1 MAIVGFKSDTWDD
14 CIASVSFGDERPMA
28 VSCGENLIAVGMS
41 SFNVNLYNQQTCQ
54 KQLVLRNKYPVDIL
68 HFAGRCVVICTIKSI
83 VLQDLQGNTVWESP
97 LRYRCIFLTSS
108 GKSIFAV
115 SQHGHV
121 LKWDINDGTLQSDE
135 SFEYKKHDVD
145 SENNQ
150 VEVRV
155 PAVASI
161 SPDMEV
167 LALGYRSGTACLWDL
182 QSGGFIGW
190 AREGGD
196 RIPAKILFNPNP
208 NLNLLLIIYTNHD
221 LCLFET
227 WSGGVLISRRPP
239 CDSGVLSA
247 SCSPDGRTLV
257 TTDTRGNLQIWDF
270 GSLTLLHNLESPFAP
285 FRVLDFTSDGLSIV
299 DVTDSG
305 MRIWSPAA
313 LIREKIEDDASL
325 SDMVS
330 HLSVTKA
337 QYEPMRSSGITA
349 ICLHPSLPVVFVG
362 TFNGQVKAF
371 STKNGEQIS
380 ELYTHPQMDRVN
392 RIAVS
397 TSNVIASSDSNGVIQ
412 VWKLSSGRPP
422 VLKLHSLLLQIQARA
437 AVKQLCFSY
446 IGDYLLI
453 ASTRS
458 DQVYSLRD
466 GFCVGAMYFEYQERK
481 VWRWLPIPSQAGAEE
496 FGLFADHVFKKYTAQ
511 KFPTVVDEV
520 EVHLQYDLNDG
531 DFEPNMD
538 SLSLHG
544 GTQTLVLDLRH
555 DSRSGSSST
564 MFLFDFSQAL
574 SSSSPANIAPL
585 YQIPLKFSE
594 HFIGFS
600 KASKCFVMCINSWLS
615 SIDLKRLAERTC
627 SRHFF
632 MPQEYL
638 PGRETPHIQPM
649 ITAEDDLVFCFCG
662 ELVIVKNGLKFQETK
677 KLELGW

>member
-1 MAIVGFKSDTWDD
+1 
-14 CIASVSFGDERPMA
+14 
-28 VSCGENLIAVGMS
+28 
-41 SFNVNLYNQQTCQ
+41 
-54 KQLVLRNKYPVDIL
+54 
-68 HFAGRCVVICTIKSI
+68 
-83 VLQDLQGNTVWESP
+83 
-97 LRYRCIFLTSS
+97 
-108 GKSIFAV
+108 
-115 SQHGHV
+115 
-121 LKWDINDGTLQSDE
+121 LKWDINDGTLQSGE
-135 SFEYKKHDVD
+135 SFEYKKNDVD

-150 VEVRV
+150 LEARV

-167 LALGYRSGTACLWDL
+167 LALGYRSGALCLWDL
-182 QSGGFIGW
+182 QNGGFIGW

-196 RIPAKILFNPNP
+196 RIAAKIMFNPNP
-208 NLNLLLIIYTNHD
+208 NLNLLLVIYTNHD

-227 WSGGVLISRRPP
+227 CSGGVLISRKPP

-247 SCSPDGRTLV
+247 SCCPNGRTFV

-270 GSLTLLHNLESPFAP
+270 GSLTLLYTLESPFAP
-285 FRVLDFTSDGLSIV
+285 FRILDFTSDGLSIV

-325 SDMVS
+325 SNMAS
-330 HLSVTKA
+330 NLSVTKS
-337 QYEPMRSSGITA
+337 QFEPLRSSRITA
-349 ICLHPSLPVVFVG
+349 ICLHPSLPVVLAG
-362 TFNGQVKAF
+362 NFNGQVKAF

-392 RIAVS
+392 MIAVS

-412 VWKLSSGRPP
+412 VWKLSSGRAP
-422 VLKLHSLLLQIQARA
+422 VLKPHSLLLQIQAGARA
-437 AVKQLCFSY
+437 AVKQLCFSHL
-446 IGDYLLI
+446 GDYLLI

-458 DQVYSLRD
+458 DQVYSVKD
-466 GFCVGAMYFEYQERK
+466 GLCVGTINFKSRERR
-481 VWRWLPIPSQAGAEE
+481 VWRWLPISCQAGAEK
-496 FGLFADHVFKKYTAQ
+496 FGLIADHVFKKYTAQ

-531 DFEPNMD
+531 DVETNID
-538 SLSLHG
+538 SLSLDG

-564 MFLFDFSQAL
+564 MFLFNFSEAL
-574 SSSSPANIAPL
+574 SSSSSADLAPL
-585 YQIPLKFSE
+585 YQIPLNFSE
-594 HFIGFS
+594 HFIGIS

-627 SRHFF
+627 GRHFF
-632 MPQEYL
+632 VPQEYL
-638 PGRETPHIQPM
+638 PGRETPYIQPL
-649 ITAEDDLVFCFCG
+649 ITAEDDIVFCLYG

-677 KLELGW
+677 KFELD